1 MMVEIEPTFLF
12 PKLML
17 LYIQGKKSKDNTSF
31 SKITLNSSLKH
42 PIQNCYFMVC
52 NSILRQKTPVG
63 IDPVSFSANCFL
75 YTYENEYMSRL
86 ISNDKV
92 KGHHFYV
99 TKRFSLSTLND
110 GVELN
115 DICKNIYLSEL
126 KLKIE
131 HFGIQATFLNLDIA
145 VKNGVFVYKLFC

>member
-1 MMVEIEPTFLF
+1 
-12 PKLML
+12 
-17 LYIQGKKSKDNTSF
+17 
-31 SKITLNSSLKH
+31 
-42 PIQNCYFMVC
+42 MVC

-115 DICKNIYLSEL
+115 DICKDIYLSEL

-145 VKNGVFVYKLFC
+145 VKNGVFVYKRFC